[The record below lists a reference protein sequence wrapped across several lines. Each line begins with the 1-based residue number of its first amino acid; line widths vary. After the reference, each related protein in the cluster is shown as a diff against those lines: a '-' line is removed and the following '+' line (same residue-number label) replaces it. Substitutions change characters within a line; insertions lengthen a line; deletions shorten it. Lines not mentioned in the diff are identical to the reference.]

1 MVAPYKEPI
10 VTEYLNGV
18 SSNTTAI
25 TENVATTD
33 AANIKT
39 NLTGNQ
45 VWAGASFANA
55 INQSAIQVISLF
67 DKDVMLFIYQSM
79 DGINIC
85 KTYSWVA
92 PANIGFS
99 RAVTSIAPYYKIGLT
114 NLSASAATGQMVSAA
129 TAIFNILP
137 ETTDINGNLKLGT
150 LTDTNN
156 MISMNTPQ
164 GEMRTITPFRL
175 VGAQMDLAANAG
187 AVDTNYWNTLI
198 NTTGTITVSNSL
210 CSISSGVGAAG
221 SAKISSIR
229 RARYVTG
236 YTNRLRANIRMS
248 TNQASN
254 TKRFGVG
261 MYSNY
266 TFTVTA
272 ATAAVGDIYSNNGQI
287 FIVMQPCVGGT
298 TLYCNG
304 TGAPTVSNLV
314 KVSGAGTNPIVV
326 SAFVNEWVISDGAFF
341 QMAGSTFTCEI
352 YKNGTPSHIT
362 TFNGQLG
369 TVYTPSTDIHTY
381 EIYFTNTKVYFVVDG
396 TLLHTYS
403 ASTTG
408 WTATMNF
415 YIYAENI
422 NSGNTTDTI
431 LGLRN
436 AGLHRMGLETTQP
449 LVYNFPT
456 GQSAGVV
463 LKYGAGNIRGL
474 TVNSATNNAVVT
486 LYDGITNAFKVIT
499 SWTLVAASVLPAHY
513 PLYDITFSNG
523 LTLEVKTQNASVTVF
538 YE

>member
-1 MVAPYKEPI
+1 M
-10 VTEYLNGV
+10 TEYING
-18 SSNTTAI
+18 SNNTVAVG
-25 TENVATTD
+25 ENVAHISTK
-33 AANIKT
+33 NSKT
-39 NLTGNQ
+39 NLTGSQ
-45 VWAGASFANA
+45 VWLGDYVEI
-55 INQSAIQVISLF
+55 INQSAIQIASLF
-67 DKDVMLFIYQSM
+67 DKDVYVYIDQS
-79 DGINIC
+79 INGTDVF

-92 PANIGFS
+92 LAGVGFS
-99 RAVTSIAPYYKIGLT
+99 RAIASIAPYYRIRLT
-114 NLSASAATGQMVSAA
+114 NLSASAATGDMASAA

-137 ETTDINGNLKLGT
+137 ESTDINGNLRLGT
-150 LTDTNN
+150 LTDVNG
-156 MISMNTPQ
+156 MIAANTPQ

-175 VGAQMDLAANAG
+175 VGAQMDLAANTG
-187 AVDTNYWNTLI
+187 AVDTNYWSTLI
-198 NTTGTITVSNSL
+198 NTTGTVTVSNSL
-210 CSISSGVGAAG
+210 CSLSSGVGAAG

-236 YTNRLRANIRMS
+236 YTNRLRGNFRMS

-254 TKRFGVG
+254 TKRFGAG

-287 FIVMQPCVGGT
+287 FIVIQPCVGGT

-341 QMAGSTFTCEI
+341 QMAGSTFTCEM
-352 YKNGTPSHIT
+352 YKNGSPTHIT

-381 EIYFTNTKVYFVVDG
+381 EIYYTNTKVYFVIDG
-396 TLLHTYS
+396 NLLHTYS
-403 ASTTG
+403 ATTSS
-408 WTATMNF
+408 WTATINL

-436 AGLHRMGLETTQP
+436 AGMHRMGSEVTQP
-449 LVYNFPT
+449 MIYNFPS
-456 GQSAGVV
+456 GQTAGVV

-486 LYDGITNAFKVIT
+486 LYDGITNAFKIIT
-499 SWTLVAASVLPAHY
+499 SWVFTANSVLPAHY
-513 PLYDITFSNG
+513 PLYSITFSNG
-523 LTLEVKTQNASVTVF
+523 LTLEVKTQNASCTVF